1 MAFDA
6 GSIVVYFKAQT
17 AELVK
22 GIEDT
27 NKKLDGFKKGIEG
40 LGAFAAFKAVT
51 GELLHCVEASSEA
64 EINVRKLQAVVSAQA
79 DVSTFE
85 ALAVELSHVTT
96 FSDDAAMSALSL
108 LGKFNLTDQQ
118 MASMLPKVADFAAFM
133 GNDLPSAAESAGRAI
148 SNGSSGLRGLG
159 LAFTDAEKKAFEMA
173 SQQERVNTLL
183 EKMSGKFGGVA
194 EAVASTGAG
203 GMKQFHNEMAEL
215 EETIGKL
222 VDSPIGSFFGGLAEI
237 VRGVSGAIGHMSD
250 STREVVGVLAMVAG
264 GFTAATVATI
274 AWGAATAFL
283 GGMPA
288 ILTAIGTAAGTVA
301 TTIGTMIL
309 PLIAIASTVVMIEGM
324 ISRIRSGNFN
334 MNESFIDGIKNN
346 FKAGLA
352 DIKEGVKDVFQAP
365 ASSATSLADGLK
377 ALDNTAR
384 ATATKVATMDFKKE
398 LLDAIGDVFE
408 NLGNS
413 IGIDFAK
420 HVDENGVALTGNA
433 LTASQ
438 RGDAVGTQGI
448 SDAVNPSLSGWDSN
462 IQGMDSTS
470 IAATAATLST
480 TIAGTDIA
488 LAGLQGGFD
497 LLVGKMG
504 GAAQAINNSAR
515 MLSNGDVAG
524 AVGSIVVEMLT
535 RTKSFGALMQ
545 AVEGI
550 FTAASQVLEPIV
562 AAALPFLQVIGDLVP
577 VLVALE
583 PGLKILGAIVKA
595 IGDTLRNF
603 VQFIGKFWNSL
614 IDTLANLVDALPFI
628 GDDLAK
634 SIRNAKINLDA
645 KVADDTTTPP
655 VPPAV
660 TNVASES
667 IKGLGEAAKK
677 ATEQITNVPEG
688 FKVAAARYAAI
699 IRGEGDDVAG
709 VPAMGL
715 PAASG
720 PLSTLAGLRGGGP
733 NTRPA
738 MLSAALPDGGNVTNI
753 QNLIVQTPDPEA
765 AAKAVQEAAARQSF
779 VNTGTRTNNPGAG
792 SMRNFYGR

>member
-64 EINVRKLQAVVSAQA
+64 EINVRKLQAVVSSQA

-237 VRGVSGAIGHMSD
+237 VRGVSGAIGNMSD

-398 LLDAIGDVFE
+398 LLDASGDVFE

-433 LTASQ
+433 LTDSQ
-438 RGDAVGTQGI
+438 RGDALGTQGI
-448 SDAVNPSLSGWDSN
+448 SDAVNSSLSGWDSN

-504 GAAQAINNSAR
+504 GAAQAISNSAR

-667 IKGLGEAAKK
+667 IKGLGESAKK
-677 ATEQITNVPEG
+677 ATESIVNVPEG

-699 IRGEGDDVAG
+699 IRGEGDDVAR

-715 PAASG
+715 PAASA

-733 NTRPA
+733 STRPA
-738 MLSAALPDGGNVTNI
+738 MLSAMLPDGGNVTNI

-765 AAKAVQEAAARQSF
+765 AAKAVQDAAAKQAF
-779 VNTGTRTNNPGAG
+779 VNTGTRTTNPVAG
-792 SMRNFYGR
+792 NMRNFYGR